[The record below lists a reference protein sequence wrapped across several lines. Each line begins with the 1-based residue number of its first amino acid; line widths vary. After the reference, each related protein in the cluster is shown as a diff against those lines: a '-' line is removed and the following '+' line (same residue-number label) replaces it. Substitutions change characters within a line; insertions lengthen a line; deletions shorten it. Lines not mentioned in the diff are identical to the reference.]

1 MTKEKKVIP
10 FPDLS
15 RPIKDGIVEDLEFL
29 FEASEKVRAENRKD
43 ALQKL
48 LESQPEL
55 QDKVLN
61 SDWYQEVEKVMSAV
75 NMLEFKQG
83 FILRALE
90 FETNFNEDTERH
102 SQ

>member
-1 MTKEKKVIP
+1 MPKEKKVIP

-15 RPIKDGIVEDLEFL
+15 RSITDGIVSDLEFL

-55 QDKVLN
+55 RETVLN
-61 SDWYQEVEKVMSAV
+61 SVWYQEIEKVMSAV

-90 FETNFNEDTERH
+90 FETNFIEE
-102 SQ
+102 S

>member
-1 MTKEKKVIP
+1 MTEKKKVIP

-15 RPIKDGIVEDLEFL
+15 RSISDGIVSDLEFL
-29 FEASEKVRAENRKD
+29 FEASEKVRAENRKN

-55 QDKVLN
+55 RETVLN
-61 SDWYQEVEKVMSAV
+61 SVWYQEIEKVMSAV

-90 FETNFNEDTERH
+90 FETNFIEEN
-102 SQ
+102 